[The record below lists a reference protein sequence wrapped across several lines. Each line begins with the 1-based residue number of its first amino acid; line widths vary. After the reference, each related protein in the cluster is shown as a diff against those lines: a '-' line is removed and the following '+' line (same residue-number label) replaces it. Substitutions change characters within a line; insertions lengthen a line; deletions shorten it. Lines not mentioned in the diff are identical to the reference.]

1 MKYLL
6 LENSAISSCEILGSQ
21 RKLLFS
27 RFLAVFLQIHPKPK
41 VATMSSQRP
50 SQGPLTWI
58 VQFDCKTLANTTKIW
73 QFQVQI
79 PFDRFCRQ
87 IYSPRATCCDCT
99 NFYFKWLR
107 ATPKFA
113 TSIWTN
119 RRISS
124 ILVSWNILYTL
135 SNFLCA
141 SHLPLD
147 HSSFIVVAWSWD
159 NFYSIRFLWCPKDLV
174 SQFAGVGW
182 FESQSNP
189 KARLSAKAATS
200 KLWCGA
206 LAFHFTFTS

>member
-1 MKYLL
+1 MFPSFAVFKGCAEAIFQIEDIHVFFLHQDNSTKISILKYLL

-41 VATMSSQRP
+41 VATLSSQRP

-113 TSIWTN
+113 TS
-119 RRISS
+119 
-124 ILVSWNILYTL
+124 L
-135 SNFLCA
+135 
-141 SHLPLD
+141 
-147 HSSFIVVAWSWD
+147 
-159 NFYSIRFLWCPKDLV
+159 
-174 SQFAGVGW
+174 
-182 FESQSNP
+182 
-189 KARLSAKAATS
+189 
-200 KLWCGA
+200 
-206 LAFHFTFTS
+206 